1 MREYKNFME
10 HKRTMWN
17 CNEKTCLTLAAW
29 KCSDEACNCMWTLSD
44 EISGKNSV
52 APINPING
60 KLNNTLSEE
69 TQDEDTKQEIEVLS
83 LDELNK

>member
-29 KCSDEACNCMWTLSD
+29 KCSDEACNCMWALSD
-44 EISGKNSV
+44 EISGKKSV
-52 APINPING
+52 APANR
-60 KLNNTLSEE
+60 KLNNTLDEE
-69 TQDEDTKQEIEVLS
+69 IQDENAEQETEILS

>member
-1 MREYKNFME
+1 
-10 HKRTMWN
+10 MW
-17 CNEKTCLTLAAW
+17 A
-29 KCSDEACNCMWTLSD
+29 LSD
-44 EISGKNSV
+44 EISGKNLV
-52 APINPING
+52 APISG